1 MVTLTV
7 RHEDGTPLQHLL
19 NGTLKAWRGVRQG
32 GAIQRIWT
40 ERVTA
45 TIRATEITHGVNGW
59 HPHIHVL
66 IRSTEWTDAERE
78 LLLRRWQAM
87 VRKHLGAAFVPSDSR
102 AIDWGDAIDMTPGA
116 ELGPLEHARTRYLF
130 TLGLEIAGAKHA
142 RRKSSRESW
151 QIADDASRGDARSI
165 ALWREYSRATRGKRM
180 IELDDRAARFAKM
193 LDPNADMTLHD
204 STLLRVEVPVH
215 PDDLA
220 LLRHI
225 ERRSNRAVFATIL
238 HAVSVAQCPETAVKQ
253 WFWLCGETAQY
264 TRRDGQGHSA
274 ATTYHDTA

>member
-7 RHEDGTPLQHLL
+7 RHEDGTPLKPLL
-19 NGTLKAWRGVRQG
+19 DGTLKAWRGVRQG

-45 TIRATEITHGVNGW
+45 TIRATEITHGAHGW

-66 IRSTEWTDAERE
+66 IRSTEWTDDERE
-78 LLLRRWQAM
+78 ALLRRWQDM
-87 VRKHLGAAFVPSDSR
+87 VRKHLGEKFVPSDSR

-142 RRKSSRESW
+142 RRKGSRESW

-215 PDDLA
+215 ADDLA

-238 HAVSVAQCPETAVKQ
+238 QSVAVAQCPETAVKQ
-253 WFWLCGETAQY
+253 WLWLCGKTAQY
-264 TRRDGQGHSA
+264 TRSDGQGYA
-274 ATTYHDTA
+274 PPTEYHDTA